1 MVTADTWSKIST
13 FALVLLLLGTN
24 FVWTSSKAQ
33 VLDIRV
39 TPWEEIARAQDIDP
53 FLIYAVALEESR
65 RRVASNWVTPWPWA
79 LGIDT
84 GSIYA
89 KSKLEALE
97 AFYQAVHQGKCVDV
111 GIMQIST
118 CWHAGRVAHLHDL
131 LDPLINIRVGA
142 KILREALDSAPNDP
156 ELAVG
161 RYHNWSSE
169 TRARSYGR
177 RVLGTRA
184 NLLRLAAGR
193 GGWLSERCCQYGSLD
208 RGAQ

>member
-1 MVTADTWSKIST
+1 MITADTCSKISI

-24 FVWTSSKAQ
+24 FVWTSKAQ
-33 VLDIRV
+33 ALDLRD
-39 TPWEEIARAQDIDP
+39 TPWEQIARTRDIDP
-53 FLIYAVALEESR
+53 ILIYAVALEESR
-65 RRVASNWVTPWPWA
+65 RRVGLNWVAPWPWV

-84 GSIYA
+84 GSLYA
-89 KSKLEALE
+89 KSKLEALGVL
-97 AFYQAVHQGKCVDV
+97 YQAVHQGKCVDV

-142 KILREALDSAPNDP
+142 EILREALDSAPNDP

-184 NLLRLAAGR
+184 NLLKLAAGR
-193 GGWLSERCCQYGSLD
+193 GGWFSERCCQYGSLD